1 MRIQEVGAMPSNGNL
16 HVTAREQGSTQVLS
30 VTGQVDVATIDALSD
45 GIRDALETE
54 PETVVVDLS
63 AVGFFGSGGLR
74 ALLEADGRAR
84 ASGCRLVVIP
94 GTGVVRRLL
103 DRTKADRRLTIAT

>member
-1 MRIQEVGAMPSNGNL
+1 M
-16 HVTAREQGSTQVLS
+16 
-30 VTGQVDVATIDALSD
+30 TGQIDVATTDELA
-45 GIRDALETE
+45 GEIRDALDRE

-63 AVGFFGSGGLR
+63 AVGFFGSGGLST
-74 ALLEADGRAR
+74 LLEADGRAR

-103 DRTKADRRLTIAT
+103 DRTKAEQRLTIAT

>member
-1 MRIQEVGAMPSNGNL
+1 MGPSGL
-16 HVTAREQGSTQVLS
+16 YVTSRSQGSTEVLS
-30 VTGQVDVATIDALSD
+30 VTGQIDIATTDELANE
-45 GIRDALETE
+45 IRDALGRA

-63 AVGFFGSGGLR
+63 AVAFFGSGGLST
-74 ALLEADGRAR
+74 LLEADGHAR

-103 DRTKADRRLTIAT
+103 DRTKAEQRLTIAT

>member
-1 MRIQEVGAMPSNGNL
+1 MPSNGNL
-16 HVTAREQGSTQVLS
+16 HVTSRAQGSTQTLS
-30 VTGQVDVATIDALSD
+30 VTGQIDVATVDTLADGITDAL
-45 GIRDALETE
+45 ATA
-54 PETVVVDLS
+54 PEMIVVDLS
-63 AVGFFGSGGLR
+63 AVAFFGSGGLG

-103 DRTKADRRLTIAT
+103 DRTKADQRLTIAS